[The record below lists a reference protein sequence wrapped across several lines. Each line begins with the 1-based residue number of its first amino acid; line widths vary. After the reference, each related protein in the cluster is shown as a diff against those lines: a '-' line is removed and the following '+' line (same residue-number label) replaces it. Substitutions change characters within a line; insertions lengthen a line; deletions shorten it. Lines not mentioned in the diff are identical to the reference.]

1 MAMEN
6 LELIQKVKE
15 RANQWLSEKYDP
27 ETRKKVN
34 ELLKGNESELIESF
48 YRDLEFGTGG
58 LRGIMGV
65 GTNRMNIYTVA
76 MATQG
81 LCNYLKKEFS
91 HIPRIKVAVAYDS
104 RNNSRLFAETTAHIF
119 SANGFK
125 VYLFK
130 DLRPTPELSFT
141 IRHFKCQSGVV
152 VTASHNPKEYNGYKV
167 YWDDGGQIIA
177 PHDTLIIKEV
187 QSIVSI
193 DHVNFNANL
202 ENIEHIGAEIDEI
215 YTNQITGLSMSPD
228 VIRRQKQMKIVYTP
242 LHGSGVTLVPLVL
255 KKFGF
260 ANIISVEKQ
269 NTPDGNFPTVAS
281 PNPEETS
288 ALALA
293 IQTAEANDADI
304 VLATDPDADRVGVVV
319 KNNLGQY
326 VILNGNQAASLMVHY
341 LLSKWS
347 ESGKIKGQE
356 FIVKTIVTTELLAE
370 IARKYNIPCYD
381 VLTGFKYIADVIKH
395 FEGKKTFICGGEE
408 SYGYLAG
415 DFVRDKDAVISCAL
429 LSEAAAYAKDQGLT
443 MYEQLLDIY
452 KQYGLYKEKLISVVK
467 KGKSGAEEIQQM
479 MQDFRNNPP
488 KEINGAS
495 LTEIMDYT
503 NPEHLQKANEKNG
516 GIIIPKSDVLQFFT
530 SDGSIISIRPSG
542 TEPKIKFYV
551 GVKNELKN
559 VNDFEA
565 ANGLLDEKINRII
578 NDLNLK

>member
-1 MAMEN
+1 MEN
-6 LELIQKVKE
+6 TDLLLKVKE
-15 RANQWLSEKYDP
+15 RAKQWLSEKYDA
-27 ETRKKVN
+27 ETRKKVS
-34 ELLKGNESELIESF
+34 ELLEGDEGELIESF

-81 LCNYLKKEFS
+81 LCNYLKKEFH
-91 HIPRIKVAVAYDS
+91 HIPQIKVAIAHDS
-104 RNNSRLFAETTAHIF
+104 RNNSRLFAETTARIF

-130 DLRPTPELSFT
+130 ELRPTPELSFA

-167 YWDDGGQIIA
+167 YWDDGGQIVA
-177 PHDTLIIKEV
+177 PHDKLIIKEV
-187 QSIVSI
+187 QSILSI
-193 DHVNFNANL
+193 DHVNFQGKP
-202 ENIEHIGAEIDEI
+202 ENIEHIGSEVDEI
-215 YTNQITGLSMSPD
+215 YTNRITELSMSPE
-228 VIRRQKQMKIVYTP
+228 VIKRQHQMKIVYTP
-242 LHGSGVTLVPLVL
+242 LHGSGVNLVPMVL

-260 ANIISVEKQ
+260 TNIISVKEQ

-281 PNPEETS
+281 PNPEESS

-293 IQTAEANDADI
+293 IQTAEAQNADI
-304 VLATDPDADRVGVVV
+304 VLATDPDADRVGLVVRN
-319 KNNLGQY
+319 KAGKY
-326 VILNGNQAASLMVHY
+326 IILNGNQAASLMIHY

-347 ESGKIKGQE
+347 ESGKITGNE

-370 IARKYNIPCYD
+370 IAKKYQVPCYD
-381 VLTGFKYIADVIKH
+381 VLTGFKYIADVIQH
-395 FEGKKTFICGGEE
+395 FEGKKKFICGGEE

-443 MYEQLLDIY
+443 MYELLLDIY
-452 KQYGLYKEKLISVVK
+452 RQYGLYKEKLISVVK

-479 MQDFRNNPP
+479 MQNFRKNPP
-488 KEINGAS
+488 QEINKCA
-495 LTEIMDYT
+495 LVEVMDYT
-503 NPEHLQKANEKNG
+503 NPEHLQKANIKNG
-516 GIIIPKSDVLQFFT
+516 GIIIPKSDVLQFVT
-530 SDGSIISIRPSG
+530 NDGSKISIRPSG
-542 TEPKIKFYV
+542 TEPKIKFYM
-551 GVKNELKN
+551 GVKSELKDIK
-559 VNDFEA
+559 DFESV
-565 ANGLLDEKINRII
+565 NLLLDNKINGII